1 MAARAFT
8 AADIGALR
16 RVFVGE
22 VHAPGDSGWDL
33 ARRAFQLGADQRP
46 AAVAVPASEDDVVA
60 AVRFAAATGLRVAPQ
75 ATGHNATPLAPALE
89 GALLLKTSRL
99 RGVEI
104 DPRGLRARARGGT
117 LWGEVVPQAAA
128 HGLAALHG
136 SSPTVGV
143 AGYSLGGGLSW
154 LARRHGLQANNL
166 TAVELV
172 TAGGEF
178 VRADDEHEA
187 ELFWALRGG
196 GGNFG
201 VVTALEFR
209 LYPVRETYAGRLAW
223 DWRYAEPVLSRW
235 SDWAAGAPDGVTTA
249 ARILQLPPSPQLPE
263 ELRGRQLVMID
274 GAILDDREAAEA
286 LLRPLRTLK
295 PEVDTFTTVPAS
307 TLARLHLD
315 PEEPIPAVSGHRL
328 LAGLPPEGVKAFVEA
343 AGPGSGSTLLLAELR
358 QLGGALARTPEHHGA
373 LSRLD
378 AGFGM
383 FAAAI
388 APDPEAACAGT
399 AGVAGLE
406 RALGPWSSPRRYA
419 NMTEQP
425 AEAGALYDPATLQ
438 RLEQLKGRV
447 DPAGLILA
455 NHAIEPS

>member
-16 RVFVGE
+16 RVLIGE
-22 VHAPGDSGWDL
+22 VYEPGDSGWNG

-46 AAVAVPASEDDVVA
+46 VAVAVPADERDVVA

-75 ATGHNATPLAPALE
+75 ATGHNAPPLAPAL
-89 GALLLKTSRL
+89 GDALLRL

-104 DPRGLRARARGGT
+104 DPGRLRARVRGGT
-117 LWGEVVPQAAA
+117 LWGDVVPQAAE

-154 LARRHGLQANNL
+154 LARRYGLQANSL
-166 TAVELV
+166 SAVELV
-172 TAGGEF
+172 TAGGEL

-201 VVTALEFR
+201 VATALEFR
-209 LYPVRETYAGRLAW
+209 LYPVRAVYAGRLAW
-223 DWRYAEPVLSRW
+223 DWRHAGAVLARW

-249 ARILQLPPSPQLPE
+249 ARILQLPPLSELPE

-274 GAILDDREAAEA
+274 GAALGDRQAAEA
-286 LLRPLRTLK
+286 LLRPLRALK
-295 PEVDTFTTVPAS
+295 PEIDTFTTVPAS
-307 TLARLHLD
+307 ALARLHLD
-315 PEEPIPAVSGHRL
+315 PEEPVPAVSGHRL
-328 LAGLPPEGVKAFVEA
+328 LAELPPEGVKAFVEA

-358 QLGGALARTPEHHGA
+358 QLGGALAHTPEHHGA

-378 AGFGM
+378 AGFAM

-388 APDPEAACAGT
+388 APDPEAARAG
-399 AGVAGLE
+399 AAAVARLE
-406 RALGPWSSPRRYA
+406 RALEPWSSPRRYA
-419 NMTEQP
+419 NMAEQP
-425 AEAGALYDPATLQ
+425 AEAGTLYDQATLL
-438 RLEQLKGRV
+438 RLEHIKRRV

-455 NHAIEPS
+455 NHALEPR